1 MFEKYGEVLLQT
13 ALFQGL
19 KKEEIYTILQCFQA
33 RVGKFHTNELIVMSG
48 DVCKE
53 VGLMLQGTASVSK
66 ENAAGNRMV
75 MTMATPGELFGEVIA
90 FSTHTKWPATVE
102 AQNECRVL
110 FLPREKIIGECPKM
124 CSWHRVLIQNFLRI
138 ISERALFL
146 NKKVEYLTIKSMR
159 AKLASYLLEQHQR
172 TMEKSFSLPLN
183 RNELAEFLNVSRPS
197 MSRELGKMK
206 DEGVIDYYLTSFKLL
221 DLEALKKMSIL

>member
-1 MFEKYGEVLLQT
+1 MLEKHVDILLKS

-19 KKEEIYTILQCFQA
+19 KKEEILAILHCFNPTLK
-33 RVGKFHTNELIVMSG
+33 GFHANEFIVITG
-48 DVCKE
+48 E
-53 VGLMLQGTASVSK
+53 AFEGVGLMLQGAASVSK

-75 MTMATPGELFGEVIA
+75 MTMVDQGELFGEVIA
-90 FSTHTKWPATVE
+90 FSDQKKWPATVE
-102 AQNECRVL
+102 AQNECQVL
-110 FLPREKIIGECPKM
+110 FLPRERIIGECPKM
-124 CSWHRVLIQNFLRI
+124 CSWHRVLIRNFLGI

-159 AKLASYLLEQHQR
+159 AKIATYLLEQYQR
-172 TMEKSFSLPLN
+172 TKEISFSLPLN

-206 DEGVIDYYLTSFKLL
+206 DEGIIDYYLTSFKLL
-221 DLEALKKMSIL
+221 DLDALKKMSIL